1 MRPAEAQGPP
11 PSLFQVVH
19 RAVEVADPSGR
30 YGVGDLLRYVEDSD
44 EPITAHADIETDLA
58 ELKGRV
64 DPQDEDPAVM
74 MAIAV
79 ATYLAF
85 KRDEVTRFEQACASL
100 GIRHRLLRPHAPE
113 SNGKVERFIKTID
126 DECLAI
132 QQPRT
137 CTARTGVVDA
147 FVWYYNYQRPHL
159 SLAGQTPVQRRQAY
173 LAKAR
178 LLS

>member
-19 RAVEVADPSGR
+19 RAVEVADPSGG
-30 YGVGDLLRYVEDSD
+30 YGAGDLLRYVEDSD
-44 EPITAHADIETDLA
+44 EPITAHADVETDLA

-85 KRDEVTRFEQACASL
+85 RRDE
-100 GIRHRLLRPHAPE
+100 
-113 SNGKVERFIKTID
+113 ID
-126 DECLAI
+126 DDPGNILRLTIRAEFDGHPPDNLRKWLGE
-132 QQPRT
+132 Q
-137 CTARTGVVDA
+137 GVAV
-147 FVWYYNYQRPHL
+147 
-159 SLAGQTPVQRRQAY
+159 
-173 LAKAR
+173 
-178 LLS
+178 

>member
-19 RAVEVADPSGR
+19 RAVQVADPSGG
-30 YGVGDLLRYVEDSD
+30 YGADDLLRYVEDSD
-44 EPITAHADIETDLA
+44 EPITAHADVETELA

-85 KRDEVTRFEQACASL
+85 RRDELDDAPDDIL
-100 GIRHRLLRPHAPE
+100 RLAARAEYDGNPPDNVRAWLEER
-113 SNGKVERFIKTID
+113 GVEI
-126 DECLAI
+126 
-132 QQPRT
+132 
-137 CTARTGVVDA
+137 
-147 FVWYYNYQRPHL
+147 
-159 SLAGQTPVQRRQAY
+159 
-173 LAKAR
+173 
-178 LLS
+178 